1 MCEFENRL
9 IAWMDRELEPADAL
23 AIEHHVRV
31 CIACSARAD
40 EYREIS
46 RSFANYCGVIST
58 RKNSRRLRWAVWSA
72 TVGVAA
78 TAAMIMLM
86 LRPRVEPMP
95 FQRPAVPKA
104 PAMAFRIAPVNPPVP
119 VEPTRPRPGR
129 NNVEVSPPAWN
140 MEPSVQIAIPAEA
153 VFAPG
158 AVPPGFS
165 FAAELSIANDGSA
178 RALRLRP

>member
-9 IAWMDRELEPADAL
+9 IAWMDRELEAADAL
-23 AIEHHVRV
+23 AIEDHVRI
-31 CIACSARAD
+31 CMACSARAD
-40 EYREIS
+40 EYRAVS
-46 RSFANYCGVIST
+46 RSFADYCGAIAT
-58 RKNSRRLRWAVWSA
+58 RKSSLRLRWALWS

-78 TAAMIMLM
+78 TAAMIML
-86 LRPRVEPMP
+86 LVRPPVEPLP
-95 FQRPAVPKA
+95 FQRPALPKA
-104 PAMAFRIAPVNPPVP
+104 PAMAFRIVPVNPPAP
-119 VEPTRPRPGR
+119 VEPIRSRPGR

-140 MEPSVQIAIPAEA
+140 LEPSVQIAIPAEA

-158 AVPPGFS
+158 ALPPGFS